1 MKPRGKPIYSV
12 NEGNACLFDDAVT
25 KYLESIKFPKV
36 STSVFCFCLFVFF
49 SRASIVLCLSLRS
62 TNLNYFALSTPTKSR
77 QQKYSRLQDGY
88 SSRAQREKKKVFGS
102 DCIR

>member
-36 STSVFCFCLFVFF
+36 STSVFFLFLFACFCFGVVFF
-49 SRASIVLCLSLRS
+49 KSCINRMLRVTLFNERKLFCSLNS
-62 TNLNYFALSTPTKSR
+62 L
-77 QQKYSRLQDGY
+77 
-88 SSRAQREKKKVFGS
+88 
-102 DCIR
+102 